1 MHRRLAR
8 GGAASRLRPP
18 KDRPGNLSAVIRNIF
33 SVSAITL
40 VSRLFGFVR
49 DLMFAAILGAGPLAD
64 AFFVA
69 FRIPNQFRAIFA
81 EGAFSAAFVPGFA
94 KVAAERGQNAA
105 LVFADRI
112 FAFLILAQ
120 LVLLVLAFI
129 FMPTVVGLMAPGF
142 ADDPVRFPAA
152 VELTRI
158 TFPYLALVS
167 LVILMSGV
175 LNAVGRFAAAAA
187 TQVVLNVGIIGAL
200 LLAANFRTPA
210 HAAAWGI
217 VVAGLLQFLVVTAD
231 ALKANV
237 MLELRA
243 PKVTPEVRQ
252 FWKTFVP
259 ATLGSAG
266 TQIAVL
272 ADTVVASYL
281 VAGSVSWLYY
291 ADRLNQLPLGV
302 IAIAV
307 GTVLLSEM
315 SRRVAAGDEAGA
327 RTAQLRAIEL
337 TLVFTLPAVAA
348 FVIVPDTLMQALFM
362 RGEFSA
368 NDAMQSARALAAYGS
383 GLAALVLIRPLTVTF
398 HSRGDTKT
406 PVIAVG
412 VAITVNVLLK
422 VLLMGPLGHV
432 GLAVATSAGAWINL
446 AMLIVF
452 ARRRELLA
460 LDERAKVVM
469 PQLAVAFSV
478 LALALV
484 ASNTA
489 IAMLIP
495 GRLGDKLEL
504 VLLMAIGGIAYGG
517 ALAVLF
523 GKRFLADLKRLRRGI
538 EG

>member
-120 LVLLVLAFI
+120 LVLLVLAFV

-187 TQVVLNVGIIGAL
+187 TQVVLNIGIIGAL

-252 FWKTFVP
+252 FWKTFLP
-259 ATLGSAG
+259 ATVGSAG

-315 SRRVAAGDEAGA
+315 SRRVAAGDDAGA

-348 FVIVPDTLMQALFM
+348 FVIVPDTLMTALFM

-398 HSRGDTKT
+398 HARGDTTT
-406 PVIAVG
+406 PVIAVA

-446 AMLIVF
+446 ALLIVF

-495 GRLGDKLEL
+495 GRLGAKVEL
-504 VLLMAIGGIAYGG
+504 VLLMAIGGLAYGG

>member
-1 MHRRLAR
+1 M
-8 GGAASRLRPP
+8 GGPPRVPRPS
-18 KDRPGNLSAVIRNIF
+18 KDRPGNHSAVIKNIF
-33 SVSAITL
+33 SVSALTL
-40 VSRLFGFVR
+40 VSRVFGFIR
-49 DLMFAAILGAGPLAD
+49 DLMLAAILGAGPLAD

-69 FRIPNQFRAIFA
+69 FRIPNQFRSIFA

-94 KVAAERGQNAA
+94 KVAAQRGQNAA
-105 LVFADRI
+105 LIFADHI
-112 FAFLILAQ
+112 FAFLLIAQ
-120 LVLLVLAFI
+120 LVLLVAAFA

-142 ADDPVRFPAA
+142 ANDPVRFPAS

-187 TQVVLNVGIIGAL
+187 TQIVLNIGMIGAL
-200 LLAANFRTPA
+200 LLSARFPTPA

-217 VVAGLLQFLVVTAD
+217 ILSGLLQFLLISVD

-237 MLELRA
+237 MVEIRR
-243 PKVTPEVRQ
+243 PRITPEVRQ
-252 FWKTFVP
+252 FWKTFLP

-348 FVIVPDTLMQALFM
+348 FVILPETLMKALFM

-368 NDAMQSARALAAYGS
+368 NDALQSARALAAYGA

-398 HSRGDTKT
+398 HARGDTKT
-406 PVIAVG
+406 PVIAV
-412 VAITVNVLLK
+412 AISISVNVLLK

-432 GLAVATSAGAWINL
+432 GLAVATSAGAWLNL
-446 AMLIVF
+446 AMLIIF
-452 ARRRELLA
+452 ARRQELFA
-460 LDERAKVVM
+460 LDDRAKTVL
-469 PQLAVAFSV
+469 PQLAVSFAA

-484 ASNTA
+484 ATNTA
-489 IAMLIP
+489 IAMLMP
-495 GRLGDKLEL
+495 GRLGDKVEL
-504 VLLMAIGGIAYGG
+504 VLLMAVGGIAYGG
-517 ALAVLF
+517 ALVLLF
-523 GKRFLADLKRLRRGI
+523 GKRFVQDLKRLRRGV
-538 EG
+538 GG

>member
-1 MHRRLAR
+1 M
-8 GGAASRLRPP
+8 
-18 KDRPGNLSAVIRNIF
+18 IRNIF

-142 ADDPVRFPAA
+142 ADDPMRFPAA

>member
-1 MHRRLAR
+1 MHRRIAHGR
-8 GGAASRLRPP
+8 GVCPPRPYQG
-18 KDRPGNLSAVIRNIF
+18 RPGNHSAVIKNIF
-33 SVSAITL
+33 SVSALTL
-40 VSRLFGFVR
+40 VSRVFGFIR
-49 DLMFAAILGAGPLAD
+49 DLMLAAILGAGPLAD

-69 FRIPNQFRAIFA
+69 FRIPNQFRSIFA
-81 EGAFSAAFVPGFA
+81 EGAFSAAFVPGFT
-94 KVAAERGQNAA
+94 KVAAQRGQNAA
-105 LVFADRI
+105 LIFADHI
-112 FAFLILAQ
+112 FGFLLIVQ
-120 LVLLVLAFI
+120 LVLLVLAFA

-142 ADDPVRFPAA
+142 ADDPIRFPAA

-187 TQVVLNVGIIGAL
+187 TQIVLNVGMIAAL
-200 LLAANFRTPA
+200 LLAARFPTPA

-217 VVAGLLQFLVVTAD
+217 VLAGLLQFLLITVD
-231 ALKANV
+231 ALKSNV
-237 MLELRA
+237 MLELRR
-243 PKVTPEVRQ
+243 PRVTPEVKQ
-252 FWKTFVP
+252 FWKTFLP

-348 FVIVPDTLMQALFM
+348 FVIVPETLMKALFM

-368 NDAMQSARALAAYGS
+368 NDALQSARALAAYGA

-406 PVIAVG
+406 PVIAV
-412 VAITVNVLLK
+412 AISISVNVALK

-432 GLAVATSAGAWINL
+432 GLAVATSAGAWLNL
-446 AMLIVF
+446 AMLVYF
-452 ARRRELLA
+452 ARRQDLFA
-460 LDERAKVVM
+460 LDDRAKTVL
-469 PQLAVAFSV
+469 PQLAVAFSA

-484 ASNTA
+484 AMNTA

-495 GRLGDKLEL
+495 GRLGDKIEL
-504 VLLMAIGGIAYGG
+504 VLLMAVGGLAYGG
-517 ALAVLF
+517 ALALLF
-523 GKRFLADLKRLRRGI
+523 GKRFVADLKRLRRGVSS
-538 EG
+538 

>member
-1 MHRRLAR
+1 MHRRIAR
-8 GGAASRLRPP
+8 GRVASRARPS
-18 KDRPGNLSAVIRNIF
+18 KDSPGNHSAVIKNIF
-33 SVSAITL
+33 SVSALTL
-40 VSRLFGFVR
+40 VSRVFGFIR
-49 DLMFAAILGAGPLAD
+49 DLMLAAILGAGPLAD

-94 KVAAERGQNAA
+94 KVAAQRGQNAA
-105 LVFADRI
+105 LIFADHI
-112 FAFLILAQ
+112 FAFLLITQ
-120 LVLLVLAFI
+120 LVLLAAAFA
-129 FMPTVVGLMAPGF
+129 FMPTVVGMMAPGF
-142 ADDPVRFPAA
+142 AGDPVRFPAA

-187 TQVVLNVGIIGAL
+187 TQIVLNVGIISAL
-200 LLAANFRTPA
+200 LLAANFRSPA

-217 VVAGLLQFLVVTAD
+217 VVSGLLQFLLISVD

-237 MLELRA
+237 MVEIRR
-243 PKVTPEVRQ
+243 PRITPEVRQ
-252 FWKTFVP
+252 FWKTFLP

-348 FVIVPDTLMQALFM
+348 FVIVPETLMKALFM

-368 NDAMQSARALAAYGS
+368 NDALQSARALAAYGA

-398 HSRGDTKT
+398 HARGDTKT
-406 PVIAVG
+406 PVIAV
-412 VAITVNVLLK
+412 AISISVNVLLK

-432 GLAVATSAGAWINL
+432 GLAVATSAGAWLNL
-446 AMLIVF
+446 AMLIIF
-452 ARRRELLA
+452 ARRQDLFA
-460 LDERAKVVM
+460 LDDRAKTVL
-469 PQLAVAFSV
+469 PQLAVSFAA

-484 ASNTA
+484 ATSTA

-495 GRLGDKLEL
+495 GRLGDKVEL
-504 VLLMAIGGIAYGG
+504 VLLMAVGGIAYGG
-517 ALAVLF
+517 ALALLF
-523 GKRFLADLKRLRRGI
+523 GKRFVQDLKRLRRGV
-538 EG
+538 GG

>member
-1 MHRRLAR
+1 MI
-8 GGAASRLRPP
+8 
-18 KDRPGNLSAVIRNIF
+18 KNIF
-33 SVSAITL
+33 SVSALTL
-40 VSRLFGFVR
+40 LSRLFGFVR
-49 DLMFAAILGAGPLAD
+49 DLMFAAVLGAGPLAD

-112 FAFLILAQ
+112 FAFLLIAQ
-120 LVLLVLAFI
+120 LALLAFAI
-129 FMPTVVGLMAPGF
+129 VFMPTVVGLMAPGF
-142 ADDPVRFPAA
+142 AADPVRFPAA

-167 LVILMSGV
+167 LVILLSGV

-187 TQVVLNVGIIGAL
+187 TQVVLSIGIIGAL
-200 LLAANFRTPA
+200 LLAGNFQTPA

-217 VVAGLLQFLVVTAD
+217 IVAGLLQFLIVAGD
-231 ALKANV
+231 ALRANV
-237 MLELRA
+237 MVELRA
-243 PKVTPEVRQ
+243 PKVTPEVKQ

-302 IAIAV
+302 ISIAV

-348 FVIVPDTLMQALFM
+348 FVIVPDTIMKALFM
-362 RGEFSA
+362 RGAFSET
-368 NDAMQSARALAAYGS
+368 DALQAARALAAYGA

-398 HSRGDTKT
+398 HSRGDTTT
-406 PVIAVG
+406 PVIAVA
-412 VAITVNVLLK
+412 VAIAINVALK
-422 VLLMGPLGHV
+422 FALMGPLGHV
-432 GLAVATSAGAWINL
+432 GLATATSVGAWVNL
-446 AMLIVF
+446 SLLVLF
-452 ARRRELLA
+452 ARRKDLFTLDDRAVRVLPKLLA
-460 LDERAKVVM
+460 SFA
-469 PQLAVAFSV
+469 V
-478 LALALV
+478 LAATLLGMVFALRTLSGGALNEKIALA
-484 ASNTA
+484 A
-489 IAMLIP
+489 
-495 GRLGDKLEL
+495 
-504 VLLMAIGGIAYGG
+504 LMAAGGIAYG
-517 ALAVLF
+517 ATLILLF
-523 GKRFLADLKRLRRGI
+523 GKEFVGDLKRLRRGI
-538 EG
+538 GG